1 MLLDLALVGCALS
14 SMSVAVMTISTRLP
28 HGRPRDFVLSPGLL
42 VCRLDGIVVELPWF
56 LIMLQIPSSCDVFL
70 YGRFL

>member
-1 MLLDLALVGCALS
+1 MLDTALASCALS
-14 SMSVAVMTISTRLP
+14 SMSAVVMTISTRLP
-28 HGRPRDFVLSPGLL
+28 HGRSRDFVLSPGLL

-56 LIMLQIPSSCDVFL
+56 PIMLQISSSCDIFL